1 MLSRRESSRARYQSY
16 RAKRREGKPDETA
29 EAMAKKK
36 ARSRSF
42 FHLFAQ
48 FWSLCRGHRA
58 YIALALTTLTIVTGI
73 GLLIPAAT
81 KIAIDYIITDQP
93 GPTGLPEWLKPRL
106 PDSRTT
112 LLYWLG
118 GAMIVLSL
126 AAVLIGT
133 LGRWQMTRVTKRVA
147 TELRTRA
154 FVHAG
159 ALPLHR
165 IYHYK
170 SGGMSSLLRE
180 DAGSVADLLFQM
192 IYNPWKAI
200 IQLLGTL
207 VILAW
212 VDWRMLVGGLAL
224 IPLLFVTH
232 RTWISRIR
240 PMFRDT
246 KMVRQVIDSTTTEA
260 FGGMRVV
267 RGFNRER
274 AESLRFTTAQ
284 HYLARLE
291 VHIWWWSR
299 LLESIWAVL
308 IPAASAGVLI
318 YGGTQV
324 LKGKLTIGDVMMFS
338 TYLLMLLGPME
349 TLTATATLIQNNL
362 AALDRV
368 LDLLHEEPEF
378 HGQRTGKLVSRATA
392 KGDIELRDVWFSYPR
407 AAKKTAVEA
416 LAANTQTVDNGQAK
430 TSAEPEPVIKGVSL
444 KVRAGETI
452 ALVGPSGSG
461 KTTLCNLIARFY
473 DPTSGS
479 VLFDGTDLRDTD
491 VRSYRSLLGIVE
503 QDVFLFDGTIAQNIA
518 YARRDVSEQEIT
530 DAAKM
535 ANADGFIRELDK
547 GYNTLIGER
556 GVRLSGGQKQRIAIA
571 RALLADPLILI
582 LDEAT
587 SNLDSESEA
596 LIQRSLTTLMQGRT
610 SFVIAHRL
618 STVRSADRIAVLE
631 AGKLIELGTH
641 DELTALGGRYADLLR
656 LQVEGHKA
664 MQLEAQ
670 KAAHT
675 AAQA

>member
-16 RAKRREGKPDETA
+16 RAKRRADKPDETPESA
-29 EAMAKKK
+29 AKKK
-36 ARSRSF
+36 KPTRSF
-42 FHLFAQ
+42 LDLFRA
-48 FWSLCRGHRA
+48 FWSLLPGHRA
-58 YIALALTTLTIVTGI
+58 ALALALTTLTIVTAI
-73 GLLIPAAT
+73 GLAVPASS
-81 KIAIDYIITDQP
+81 KIAIDYILTDNP
-93 GPTGLPEWLKPRL
+93 GPSGIPPNIAEYLPAERVE
-106 PDSRTT
+106 

-118 GAMIVLSL
+118 STMIILAVLG
-126 AAVLIGT
+126 VLIGIV
-133 LGRWQMTRVTKRVA
+133 GRWQMTRVTKRVQV
-147 TELRTRA
+147 ELRSRA
-154 FVHAG
+154 FNHAG

-200 IQLLGTL
+200 IQLVGTL
-207 VILAW
+207 TILAV
-212 VDWRMLVGGLAL
+212 VDWRMLAGGLAL
-224 IPLLFVTH
+224 IPLLWITH
-232 RTWISRIR
+232 RTWIARIR

-274 AESLRFTTAQ
+274 SESLRFTTAQ

-299 LLESIWAVL
+299 LLESLWAVL
-308 IPAASAGVLI
+308 LPAASAAVLI
-318 YGGTQV
+318 YGGSRV
-324 LKGKLTIGDVMMFS
+324 IEGKLTVGDVIMFS
-338 TYLLMLLGPME
+338 TYLLMLLSPME
-349 TLTATATLIQNNL
+349 TLTNTATLIQNNL

-368 LDLLHEEPEF
+368 LDLLDEDPEF
-378 HGQRTGKLVSRATA
+378 KGHRNGKVLTRATA
-392 KGDIELRDVWFSYPR
+392 RGDISLHDVTFSYPR
-407 AAKKTAVEA
+407 AAKKSVAET
-416 LAANTQTVDNGQAK
+416 LATTHQTVGASHAPTADA
-430 TSAEPEPVIKGVSL
+430 EPVIKGISL
-444 KVRAGETI
+444 HVRAGETI

-473 DPTSGS
+473 DPTHGHIS
-479 VLFDGTDLRDTD
+479 FDGTDLREID

-518 YARRDVSEQEIT
+518 YARREVSEQEIT

-596 LIQRSLTTLMQGRT
+596 LIQRSLTTLMEGRT

-631 AGKLIELGTH
+631 DGRLIELGTH
-641 DELTALGGRYADLLR
+641 DELTTLNGRYADLLR

-664 MQLEAQ
+664 MAMEAA
-670 KAAHT
+670 KAAK
-675 AAQA
+675 APA

>member
-16 RAKRREGKPDETA
+16 RAKRRADKPDETP
-29 EAMAKKK
+29 ESVAKKK
-36 ARSRSF
+36 KPTRSF
-42 FHLFAQ
+42 LDLFRA
-48 FWSLCRGHRA
+48 FWSLLPGHRGA
-58 YIALALTTLTIVTGI
+58 VVLALTTLTIVTAI
-73 GLLIPAAT
+73 GLAVPASS
-81 KIAIDYIITDQP
+81 KIAIDYILTDNP
-93 GPTGLPEWLKPRL
+93 GPSGIPARIAEPLPAERVE
-106 PDSRTT
+106 

-118 GAMIVLSL
+118 STMIILAVLG
-126 AAVLIGT
+126 VLIGIV
-133 LGRWQMTRVTKRVA
+133 GRWQMTRVTKRVQV
-147 TELRTRA
+147 ELRSKA
-154 FVHAG
+154 FEHAG

-200 IQLLGTL
+200 IQLVGTL
-207 VILAW
+207 TILAV
-212 VDWRMLVGGLAL
+212 VDWRMLAGGLAL
-224 IPLLFVTH
+224 IPLLWITH
-232 RTWISRIR
+232 RTWIARIR

-274 AESLRFTTAQ
+274 SESLRFTTAQ

-299 LLESIWAVL
+299 LLESLWAVL
-308 IPAASAGVLI
+308 LPAASAAVLI
-318 YGGTQV
+318 YGGSRV
-324 LKGKLTIGDVMMFS
+324 IEGKLTVGDVIMFS
-338 TYLLMLLGPME
+338 TYLLMLLSPME
-349 TLTATATLIQNNL
+349 TLTNTATLIQNNL

-368 LDLLHEEPEF
+368 LDLLEEDPEF
-378 HGQRTGKLVSRATA
+378 KGQRTGKVLTRATA
-392 KGDIELRDVWFSYPR
+392 RGDISLHDVTFSYPR
-407 AAKKTAVEA
+407 ASKKSVAET
-416 LAANTQTVDNGQAK
+416 LATTHQTVGASHAP
-430 TSAEPEPVIKGVSL
+430 TSDAEPVIKGISL
-444 KVRAGETI
+444 HIRAGETI

-473 DPTSGS
+473 DPTHGHIS
-479 VLFDGTDLRDTD
+479 FDGTDLREID

-518 YARRDVSEQEIT
+518 YARRDVTEQEIT

-587 SNLDSESEA
+587 SNLDSESEV

-631 AGKLIELGTH
+631 DGRLIELGNH
-641 DELTALGGRYADLLR
+641 DELTALNGRYADLLR

-664 MQLEAQ
+664 MAMEAA
-670 KAAHT
+670 KASRAP
-675 AAQA
+675 A